1 MMWRLDGGGGLF
13 GCIEGAGGA
22 RSDMDCTRP
31 VLGLTHNPL
40 LISFICFF
48 IIIVDFLSCG

>member
-22 RSDMDCTRP
+22 RSDMDCDWTHGGNP
-31 VLGLTHNPL
+31 TGHVLGFNPL
-40 LISFICFF
+40 LIFF
-48 IIIVDFLSCG
+48 ITF